1 MIKRNKFILIVL
13 FLSAIV
19 RLIGLG
25 LYPRGLSLSEVKL
38 FFLTPFLVKLPFFAL
53 GIISLYLFYLFL
65 IKFTANKKVSL
76 IATVILSLTPWHFEL
91 SRVYSLA
98 MPFLTLFLLVLNA
111 RNFQKILIFLLSIL
125 GIVYFISI
133 FSFSDK
139 LRTKVDAQRLNVSL
153 ISPPIAT
160 EIFVNKLTVSF
171 QEKLNTLSDG
181 LDWGMYFFNGHPR
194 EKWGVEE
201 TQKFFAA
208 TLIFII
214 IGFFLADKKKIVL
227 MIEIF
232 CFFLLLSGIFG
243 KYDQHLLLG
252 TGIVFSYFA
261 SLAFLFLWEDKKRR
275 PLLFILSIFYIFELI
290 YYGNLYFKNLGES
303 RFSPR
308 REIYLDITEKV
319 KELRKDNERVV
330 VNSRLID
337 PEPFFRFYLKD
348 NFLDGFEF
356 REFNIWRENL
366 KDGLFVDVLPD
377 DPGPSEPLYKLATG
391 EIDVIDILF
400 SQKDQGKNQT
410 VYLYRYQ

>member
-1 MIKRNKFILIVL
+1 VIKKNRSIVIVL
-13 FLSAIV
+13 LLSAIV
-19 RLIGLG
+19 RLVGLG

-38 FFLTPFLVKLPFFAL
+38 FSLAPFLVRLPFFVL
-53 GIISLYLFYLFL
+53 GILSLYLFYLFL

-76 IATVILSLTPWHFEL
+76 VATIILSLTPLHFEL

-98 MPFLTLFLLVLNA
+98 MPVLTLFLLILNVK
-111 RNFQKILIFLLSIL
+111 NFQKMLLLLLSIL
-125 GIVYFISI
+125 GVIYLVSI
-133 FSFSDK
+133 FSFSDE
-139 LRTKVDAQRLNVSL
+139 LATKVGAQRLNVSL

-160 EIFVNKLTVSF
+160 KIFVNKLTVSF
-171 QEKLNTLSDG
+171 QEKLDTLSDG

-194 EKWGVEE
+194 ERWGVEE
-201 TQKFFAA
+201 TQKFFAT
-208 TLIFII
+208 TLIFIV
-214 IGFFLADKKKIVL
+214 IGFFLADKKKMIL

-252 TGIVFSYFA
+252 TGMVFSYFA
-261 SLAFLFLWEDKKRR
+261 SPAILFLGEDKKRR
-275 PLLFILSIFYIFELI
+275 PLLFLLSIFYIFELI

-308 REIYLDITEKV
+308 RGIYIDITEKV
-319 KELRKDNERVV
+319 KTLRKDNERVV

-337 PEPFFRFYLKD
+337 PKPFFSFYLKD
-348 NFLDGFEF
+348 KNLDGFEF

-377 DPGPSEPLYKLATG
+377 DPEPSEPLFKLSTG
-391 EIDVIDILF
+391 GIDLIDILF